1 MKLSKEV
8 YNKLLNNSITVKE
21 NKYKNKKVI
30 YNGIKFDSIKE
41 KKRYM
46 QLLYL
51 EKAGLIKDIKLQYEF
66 ELQPAFTLNKK
77 KIRKIT
83 YIADFYYYDN
93 NLNDYV
99 VEDVKSEITKK
110 DKTYC
115 LKKKLF
121 QYKYQKEIIEI

>member
-1 MKLSKEV
+1 MKISKSV

-41 KKRYM
+41 KNRYI

-51 EKAGLIKDIKLQYEF
+51 EKAGLIKDLKLQYEF

-77 KIRKIT
+77 KIRKIS

-99 VEDVKSEITKK
+99 VEDVKGIRTDVYK
-110 DKTYC
+110 
-115 LKKKLF
+115 LKKKMF
-121 QYKYQKEIIEI
+121 EYKYQKEITEI